1 MRSERGFALVL
12 TLVITAIL
20 VALVTEFIT
29 EVYVDTSSRQY
40 AVDAQQASLL
50 ADSGMTGSIKLLQRE
65 LGGQSYTSLQ
75 DRWASPLVM
84 EEEKGS
90 LRVTVEE
97 ENGKLSLNHIYG
109 TNGVPI
115 SDGKYEEIAKR
126 LFKKQGQSPD
136 QCDTLADWVDENEEP
151 HPGGA
156 ESAWYMA
163 QKPPYHAK
171 NSRLETLE
179 ELSLVKGFAGK
190 PLEQL
195 RPLVTVYTDDP
206 AAPTAPININT
217 APRELLLA
225 LDDRMTD
232 SLADRIMEYRKG
244 TPFKN
249 PAELGRVSGMESI
262 ATGLQTM
269 LRTKGS
275 VYRLRSEATVN
286 GTIRVIEAV
295 VRPAGLQPTVLY
307 WREY

>member
-1 MRSERGFALVL
+1 MKGERGFALVL

-50 ADSGMTGSIKLLQRE
+50 AESGMTGSIKLLQRE

-75 DRWASPLVM
+75 DRWATPLVL

-97 ENGKLSLNHIYG
+97 ENGKLSLNHVAFPNGTFNEAYYG
-109 TNGVPI
+109 
-115 SDGKYEEIAKR
+115 IAVR
-126 LFKKQGQSPD
+126 LLKKLGLSPD
-136 QCDTLADWVDENEEP
+136 LCDTLADWVDEREEP

-156 ESAWYMA
+156 ESVWYMA
-163 QKPPYHAK
+163 QKPPYPAK
-171 NSRLETLE
+171 NSRLETQE
-179 ELSLVKGFAGK
+179 ELSLVKGFSGK
-190 PLEQL
+190 ALEQL
-195 RPLVTVYTDDP
+195 RPLVTVYADDQT
-206 AAPTAPININT
+206 AAPININT

-232 SLADRIMEYRKG
+232 SLADRVIEYRKT
-244 TPFKN
+244 TPFKS
-249 PAELGRVSGMESI
+249 PAELARVSGMESI
-262 ATGLQTM
+262 ATGLQTV

>member
-1 MRSERGFALVL
+1 MRGERGFALVL
-12 TLVITAIL
+12 TLVVTAIL

-40 AVDAQQASLL
+40 ALDAQQASLL

-65 LGGQSYTSLQ
+65 LGGQSFSSLQ
-75 DRWASPLVM
+75 DRWATPLVL
-84 EEEKGS
+84 EEEKGT

-97 ENGKLSLNHIYG
+97 ENGKLSLNHVALPNGTFNEAYYG
-109 TNGVPI
+109 
-115 SDGKYEEIAKR
+115 IAVR
-126 LFKKQGQSPD
+126 LLKKLGLSPD
-136 QCDTLADWVDENEEP
+136 LCDTLADWVDENEEP

-156 ESAWYMA
+156 ESTWYLA
-163 QKPPYHAK
+163 RKPPCKAK

-195 RPLVTVYTDDP
+195 RPFVTVYADDP
-206 AAPTAPININT
+206 AAPAAPININT

-232 SLADRIMEYRKG
+232 SLADRIMEYRKT
-244 TPFKN
+244 TPFKS
-249 PAELGRVSGMESI
+249 PAELTRVSGMEGI
-262 ATGLQTM
+262 ATGLQT
-269 LRTKGS
+269 LIRTKGG

-295 VRPAGLQPTVLY
+295 VRPIGTQPTVLY

>member
-1 MRSERGFALVL
+1 MKGERGFALVL
-12 TLVITAIL
+12 TLVVTAIL

-50 ADSGMTGSIKLLQRE
+50 AESGVFGSIKLLQRE
-65 LGGQSYTSLQ
+65 LGGQSYSSLQ
-75 DRWASPLVM
+75 DRWATPLVL

-97 ENGKLSLNHIYG
+97 ENGKLSLNHVALPNGTFNEVYYG
-109 TNGVPI
+109 
-115 SDGKYEEIAKR
+115 IAVR
-126 LFKKQGQSPD
+126 LLKKLGLSPD
-136 QCDTLADWVDENEEP
+136 LCDTLADWVDENEEP

-156 ESAWYMA
+156 ESVWYLA

-179 ELSLVKGFAGK
+179 ELSLVKGFSGK

-195 RPLVTVYTDDP
+195 RPFVTVYADDP
-206 AAPTAPININT
+206 AAPAAPININT

-225 LDDRMTD
+225 LDDRMTGA
-232 SLADRIMEYRKG
+232 LADNIIEYRKT
-244 TPFKN
+244 TPFKS
-249 PAELGRVSGMESI
+249 PAELTRVSGMESI
-262 ATGLQTM
+262 ATGLQTV

-275 VYRLRSEATVN
+275 VYRLRAEATVN

-295 VRPAGLQPTVLY
+295 VRPTAMPPTVLY

>member
-1 MRSERGFALVL
+1 MKGERGFALVL
-12 TLVITAIL
+12 ALVITAIL

-50 ADSGMTGSIKLLQRE
+50 AESGMTGSIKLLQRE
-65 LGGQSYTSLQ
+65 LGGQNYSSLQ
-75 DRWASPLVM
+75 DRWATPLVL

-97 ENGKLSLNHIYG
+97 ENGKLSLNHVALPNGTFNEAYYG
-109 TNGVPI
+109 
-115 SDGKYEEIAKR
+115 IAVR
-126 LFKKQGQSPD
+126 LLKKLGLSPD
-136 QCDTLADWVDENEEP
+136 LCDTLADWVDENEEP

-163 QKPPYHAK
+163 RKPPYHAK

-179 ELSLVKGFAGK
+179 ELALVKGFSGK
-190 PLEQL
+190 TLEQL
-195 RPLVTVYTDDP
+195 RPFVTVYADDP
-206 AAPTAPININT
+206 AAPAAPININT

-232 SLADRIMEYRKG
+232 ALADSIIEYRKT
-244 TPFKN
+244 TPFKS
-249 PAELGRVSGMESI
+249 PAELTRVSGMETI
-262 ATGLQTM
+262 ATGLQTV

-275 VYRLRSEATVN
+275 VYRLRAEATVN

-295 VRPAGLQPTVLY
+295 VRPTGPTVLY

>member
-50 ADSGMTGSIKLLQRE
+50 AESGMTGSIKLLQRE
-65 LGGQSYTSLQ
+65 LGGQPYTSLQ
-75 DRWASPLVM
+75 DRWASPLVL

-97 ENGKLSLNHIYG
+97 ENGKLSLNHVAFPNGTFNEAYYG
-109 TNGVPI
+109 
-115 SDGKYEEIAKR
+115 IAVR
-126 LFKKQGQSPD
+126 LLKKLGLSPD
-136 QCDTLADWVDENEEP
+136 LCDTLADWVDEREEP

-156 ESAWYMA
+156 ESVWYMA
-163 QKPPYHAK
+163 QKPPYQAR
-171 NSRLETLE
+171 NNRLETLE
-179 ELSLVKGFAGK
+179 ELALVKGFGGK
-190 PLEQL
+190 ALEQL
-195 RPLVTVYTDDP
+195 RPFVTVYADNQT
-206 AAPTAPININT
+206 AAPININT
-217 APRELLLA
+217 APKELLTVLA
-225 LDDRMTD
+225 DGMTD
-232 SLADRIMEYRKG
+232 DLAQRIIDYRKS
-244 TPFKN
+244 TPFKQIDDLN
-249 PAELGRVSGMESI
+249 KVSGMDRFY
-262 ATGLQTM
+262 TGLQG
-269 LRTKGS
+269 LYAIKGS

-286 GTIRVIEAV
+286 STIRVIEAV

>member
-50 ADSGMTGSIKLLQRE
+50 AESGMTGSIKLLQRE

-75 DRWASPLVM
+75 DRWATPLVL

-97 ENGKLSLNHIYG
+97 ENGKLSLNHVALP
-109 TNGVPI
+109 NGDFHKDYYPI
-115 SDGKYEEIAKR
+115 ALR
-126 LFKKQGQSPD
+126 LIKKLGLSPD
-136 QCDTLADWVDENEEP
+136 QWDALADWVDEREEP

-163 QKPPYHAK
+163 QKPPYQAK
-171 NSRLETLE
+171 NNRLETLE
-179 ELSLVKGFAGK
+179 ELAMVKGFGGK

-195 RPLVTVYTDDP
+195 RPFVTVYADNQT
-206 AAPTAPININT
+206 AAPININT
-217 APRELLLA
+217 APKELLAVLA
-225 LDDRMTD
+225 DGMTD
-232 SLADRIMEYRKG
+232 DLAQRIIDYRKT
-244 TPFKN
+244 TPFQLISDLNKV
-249 PAELGRVSGMESI
+249 PGMDPFY
-262 ATGLQTM
+262 TGLQGLYT
-269 LRTKGS
+269 TKGS
-275 VYRLRSEATVN
+275 IYRLRAEATVN
-286 GTIRVIEAV
+286 GTVRIIEAV
-295 VRPAGLQPTVLY
+295 VRPAGTKPTVLY